1 MDVSPIDLRF
11 RSQLLLPEQRE
22 VYDYWLALC
31 EGRAMPARA
40 DVQPAGLL
48 AHLPTI
54 SLVEIKGQTFQYRLA
69 GTRLRDAYGMELT
82 GKCIEEI
89 KFDLPTRSYWRASFQ
104 RAVLLGK
111 PIQGVSA
118 FRSRRKNEIFDFWM
132 RLPLS
137 SSGDTV
143 DMLLCY
149 EAFLLPAQAS
159 ALSVKQSLAIAS

>member
-1 MDVSPIDLRF
+1 MDASPIDLRF
-11 RSQLLLPEQRE
+11 RGQLLLPEQRQI
-22 VYDYWLALC
+22 YDYWLALC
-31 EGRAMPARA
+31 DGRRMPARA
-40 DVQPAGLL
+40 DVQPSGLL

-54 SLVEIKGQTFQYRLA
+54 SLVERKGRSFRYRLA
-69 GTRLRDAYGMELT
+69 GTRLRDAYGLELT
-82 GKCIEEI
+82 GKYLDEIE
-89 KFDLPTRSYWRASFQ
+89 FDLPTQSYWQASFE

-118 FRSRRKNEIFDFWM
+118 FRSRKRDAIFDFWM

-137 SSGDTV
+137 SGGDAV

-159 ALSVKQSLAIAS
+159 ALSVKQTLAIAS